1 MPESNFPALHRVPSF
16 SLVIFGASGDLAYR
30 KLLPALFT
38 LACND
43 LLPEKYLI
51 LGAARTPYSNE
62 HFREHI
68 RQGVEQFGRMKPDVC
83 NRWEAFASR
92 LYYQQIQ
99 YDHVNDFQ
107 VLKQRLEEL
116 ERLHQIEPNRLFY
129 LAIPPTLYT
138 AVVENLGKVGFA
150 HEMDG
155 HFARL
160 IVEKPFGTDYNSA
173 FLLNQHIHRYFRED
187 QIYRID
193 HYLGKETVQNLLVFR
208 FANAIFEPLWNRHY
222 IDHVQIS
229 VLESVAVGNR
239 GGYYDQAGVMRDMF
253 QNHLMQLLSLTAMEP
268 PNEWDATQLRDE
280 KVKVLRAVRP
290 PKEGALRTNT
300 VRAQYRSTD
309 GSGPTYRLEPGVAPN
324 SETPTYA
331 ALTLYIDNWRWKGVP
346 FYLRSGK
353 ALAAKT
359 TEIYVQ
365 FKEVPH
371 LLFESEGAPLAPNAL
386 SICLQ
391 PHEGFHL
398 RFQTKVPGA
407 GMRTQDVDM
416 RFNFAST
423 FGNQSLPEAYER
435 LLLDAVLGDASLFS
449 REDEIL
455 VSWRLIDTI
464 LQGWEQGEG
473 PPLTFYEP
481 GSWGPMTAHNMLAAW
496 GRSWSIDCFK
506 SQNGEQNREDRPKP
520 GDSA

>member
-1 MPESNFPALHRVPSF
+1 MSQSDLEAIHRAPPF
-16 SLVIFGASGDLAYR
+16 SLIIFGASGDLAYR

-43 LLPEKYLI
+43 LLPEEFVI
-51 LGAARTPYSNE
+51 LGASRTPYTDE
-62 HFREHI
+62 RFREHI
-68 RQGVEQFGRMKPDVC
+68 RKGVEEFGRIKPSECD
-83 NRWEAFASR
+83 RWQAFAEH
-92 LYYQQIQ
+92 LFYQHLQ
-99 YDHVNDFQ
+99 YDAPEDFKSLQ
-107 VLKQRLEEL
+107 QRLEAL
-116 ERLHQIEPNRLFY
+116 ETAHQVAPNRLFY
-129 LAIPPTLYT
+129 LAIPPSLYST
-138 AVVENLGKVGFA
+138 VVENLGEVGFSQ
-150 HEMDG
+150 EKEG

-160 IVEKPFGTDYNSA
+160 IVEKPFGTDYESA
-173 FLLNQHIHRYFRED
+173 RALNTHIHRYFRED

-239 GGYYDQAGVMRDMF
+239 GSYYDQAGVMRDMF

-280 KVKVLRAVRP
+280 KMKVLRAVRP
-290 PKEGALRTNT
+290 PKDGALRTNT
-300 VRAQYRSTD
+300 VRAQYRATD
-309 GSGPTYRLEPGVAPN
+309 GSGPTYRLEPGVDPQ
-324 SETPTYA
+324 SDTPTYA
-331 ALTLYIDNWRWKGVP
+331 ALMLFIDNWRWKGVP

-371 LLFESEGAPLAPNAL
+371 LLFEAQGVDLAPNAL

-407 GMRTQDVDM
+407 GMRTRDVDM
-416 RFNFAST
+416 RFNFATT
-423 FGNQSLPEAYER
+423 FGDKSLPEAYER

-455 VSWRLIDTI
+455 ASWRLIDSI
-464 LQGWEQGEG
+464 LHGWEAGEG
-473 PPLTFYEP
+473 PPLTYYEP
-481 GSWGPMTAHNMLAAW
+481 GSWGPVAAENMLAVDGRAW
-496 GRSWSIDCFK
+496 SVDCFK
-506 SQNGEQNREDRPKP
+506 SYAP
-520 GDSA
+520 G

>member
-1 MPESNFPALHRVPSF
+1 MSQPELEAIHRAPSF
-16 SLVIFGASGDLAYR
+16 SLIIFGASGDLAYR

-43 LLPEKYLI
+43 LLPENYVL
-51 LGAARTPYSNE
+51 LGAARTPYTDDA
-62 HFREHI
+62 FRDHI
-68 RQGVEQFGRMKPDVC
+68 RQGVEEFGRIKPDEC
-83 NRWEAFASR
+83 DRWQEFASR
-92 LYYQQIQ
+92 LYYQHIQ
-99 YDHVNDFQ
+99 YDERKDFQ
-107 VLKQRLEEL
+107 TLKQRLEEL
-116 ERLHQIEPNRLFY
+116 EKAHQTAPNRLFY
-129 LAIPPTLYT
+129 LAIPPSIYPM
-138 AVVENLGKVGFA
+138 VVENLGEVDFA
-150 HEMDG
+150 QEQEG

-173 FLLNQHIHRYFRED
+173 FALNQHIHRYFRED
-187 QIYRID
+187 QVYRID

-229 VLESVAVGNR
+229 VLESVAVGKR

-253 QNHLMQLLSLTAMEP
+253 QNHLMQLISLTAMEP

-290 PKEGALRTNT
+290 PRDGALRTNT

-309 GSGPTYRLEPGVAPN
+309 GSGPTYRLEPGVDPH

-371 LLFESEGAPLAPNAL
+371 LLFEAQGVDLAPNAL

-416 RFNFAST
+416 RFNFATT
-423 FGNQSLPEAYER
+423 FGDKSLPEAYER

-455 VSWRLIDTI
+455 VSWQIIDAI
-464 LQGWEQGEG
+464 LQGWERGDG

-481 GSWGPMTAHNMLAAW
+481 GSWGPITAHNMLAVW
-496 GRSWSIDCFK
+496 GRSWSVDCFK
-506 SQNGEQNREDRPKP
+506 SEGAKTV
-520 GDSA
+520 G